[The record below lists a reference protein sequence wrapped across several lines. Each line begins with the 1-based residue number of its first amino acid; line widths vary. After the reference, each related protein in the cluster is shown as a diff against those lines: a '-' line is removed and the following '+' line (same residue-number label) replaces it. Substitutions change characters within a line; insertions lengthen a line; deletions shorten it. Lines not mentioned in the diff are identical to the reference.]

1 MVLKW
6 GNGDSGTKTFN
17 FATIVRGPNNS
28 YSSGT
33 ATVSILSSENSYE
46 TIVQGLGI
54 TTTVGVGSYTHF
66 FSISGYSATG
76 AFSVTVEK

>member
-33 ATVSILSSENSYE
+33 ATVSILSSEKVDDL
-46 TIVQGLGI
+46 IVRNNKLTLSLG
-54 TTTVGVGSYTHF
+54 SF
-66 FSISGYSATG
+66 GYH
-76 AFSVTVEK
+76 VCKVRK

>member
-46 TIVQGLGI
+46 TIVQGIGI
-54 TTTVGVGSYTHF
+54 TTTVGGGFLYTF
-66 FSISGYSATG
+66 FFNIRILCNRSI
-76 AFSVTVEK
+76 FSNS

>member
-33 ATVSILSSENSYE
+33 ATVSILSSENS
-46 TIVQGLGI
+46 
-54 TTTVGVGSYTHF
+54 

>member
-46 TIVQGLGI
+46 TIVQGIGI
-54 TTTVGVGSYTHF
+54 TTTVGGGVLIHILFQYQDTLQPEHF
-66 FSISGYSATG
+66 Q
-76 AFSVTVEK
+76 